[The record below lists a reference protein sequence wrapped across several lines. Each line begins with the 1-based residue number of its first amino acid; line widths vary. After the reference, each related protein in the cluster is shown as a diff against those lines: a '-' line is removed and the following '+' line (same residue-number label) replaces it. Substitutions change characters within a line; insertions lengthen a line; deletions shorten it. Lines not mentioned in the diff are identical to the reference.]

1 MTMNNPHLIFKP
13 SLWNIARVTLAAFVM
28 STTAAAA
35 QNIPSVW
42 GENQL
47 YKPPFDLQAPGNRN
61 QGGTRAGREQAL
73 TQKLTAL
80 VPQPYNFGVTT
91 EAYPSFLVQAPMLT
105 ENPDLE
111 SLEFLLLDAEG
122 EEIYRAKFNAEVRNS
137 VLRIDLPK
145 YAGLT
150 ELEEGKDYLW
160 ILEGF
165 TKDFT
170 LSNDLVAHGW
180 IRRVPPSE
188 KLTASLNSSTST
200 EDIIQA
206 YIDEQIW
213 YDAIASLESGI
224 HAPNAP
230 EALVTQWDALL
241 KSAGIGVEATDA
253 AAPETESMT
262 LQPVVEPLQ

>member
-1 MTMNNPHLIFKP
+1 MITNNPNSIFKR
-13 SLWNIARVTLAAFVM
+13 SLWNITRVTLAAFVI
-28 STTAAAA
+28 STTAASA
-35 QNIPSVW
+35 QNAPSVW
-42 GENQL
+42 GDNQL

-61 QGGTRAGREQAL
+61 QGGTRAGREQEF

-91 EAYPSFLVQAPMLT
+91 EAYPSFLVQAPMLE

-111 SLEFLLLDAEG
+111 TLEFLLLDAEG
-122 EEIYRAKFNAEVRNS
+122 EEIYRAKFEAEVQNS

-145 YAGLT
+145 HAGLT

-180 IRRVPPSE
+180 IRRVPPTE
-188 KLTASLNSSTST
+188 KLMASLNSSTSV
-200 EDIIQA
+200 EEIAKA

-213 YDAIASLESGI
+213 YDAIASLEAGLQDE
-224 HAPNAP
+224 NAP
-230 EALVTQWDALL
+230 KQLLEQWDTLL
-241 KSAGIGVEATDA
+241 KSAGIGAEVVNSEAVD
-253 AAPETESMT
+253 TEEMIR
-262 LQPVVEPLQ
+262 QPSIEPIQ